1 MFVYIKK
8 DMVKL
13 VTNYKS
19 KKAKMK
25 ITFNENENIL
35 LRNQT

>member
-13 VTNYKS
+13 VPNYLS
-19 KKAKMK
+19 KKGKIK